1 MKRKL
6 LATAAVLA
14 FATSAAQA
22 QSSVTLY
29 GLIDAAVE
37 YVDNIGP
44 AGDSVTRMATL
55 AGSNASRWGMRG
67 TEDLGG
73 GLKAVFTL
81 ESGFAA
87 DSGIFQQGGRLFGRQ
102 AFVGVS
108 GSWGQVSLGRQYG
121 SVIPVQIKTDPFL
134 ASAYGPAAPSG
145 DTYLAAGRHDNAIV
159 YSGKFGGLTV
169 HALYSLGRDAVGPG
183 AATCAGEVPGD
194 SEVCRS
200 VTAGALYEG
209 ANNGWGIGGWYDA
222 QKSVSGVG
230 SDDRY
235 SANGYLT
242 LGPVK
247 LFANFMRRDNDAAP
261 TATPIAAVKSNLWS
275 VGASYPIMP
284 QLVLDAMYYDF
295 DLKGSDNDSQM
306 IAARISYKFSK
317 RTDVYFYTAHLMN
330 DGAATKSVTI
340 TTLPANTVPLAG
352 ENQTGVIVGLRHTF

>member
-1 MKRKL
+1 MKQKL
-6 LATAAVLA
+6 LATAAVLTL
-14 FATSAAQA
+14 ATSAAQA

-37 YVDNIGP
+37 YVDNIGA

-108 GSWGQVSLGRQYG
+108 GAWGQVSLGRQYG

-159 YSGKFGGLTV
+159 YSGKFGGLTI
-169 HALYSLGRDAVGPG
+169 HGLYSLGRGVVEGCP
-183 AATCAGEVPGD
+183 GEVPGN
-194 SEVCRS
+194 SESCRS
-200 VTAGALYEG
+200 LTAGAIYEG
-209 ANNGWGIGGWYDA
+209 ANNAWGIGGWYDA

-235 SANGYLT
+235 SANGYVT
-242 LGPVK
+242 LGSVK

-261 TATPIAAVKSNLWS
+261 AAAPITAVKSNLWS
-275 VGASYPIMP
+275 VGASYPITP

-317 RTDVYFYTAHLMN
+317 RTDVYLYTAHLMN

-352 ENQTGVIVGLRHTF
+352 ENQTGVIIGLRHLF